1 MSTFH
6 LKIIA
11 YDKIF
16 YDDEAASVVL
26 PAIDG
31 EVQILTNHEEC
42 VVALK
47 TGEVRI
53 GTPKGEMIPAV
64 CGNSGGYD
72 RTPGGNRYTSC
83 ERGKR
88 ACRRTVT
95 AA

>member
-53 GTPKGEMIPAV
+53 GTPEGEMIPAV
-64 CGNSGGYD
+64 C
-72 RTPGGNRYTSC
+72 
-83 ERGKR
+83 
-88 ACRRTVT
+88 
-95 AA
+95 